1 MRSATGRLAAVDEA
15 NLVLDR
21 FGQVNV
27 FLIAGLL
34 GPGGFVGRDGR
45 PDLAA
50 LRAVL
55 HGRITAIPPLRCV
68 PVAAGR
74 RHRWVEASP
83 DVEQHIRLLEPVDG
97 LHGLE
102 RKCGE
107 LMTVPLALDRPPWE
121 LLVVPGASA
130 EQVGI
135 VLRIHHAI
143 ADGVAAVAIAQQLF
157 ERDEPDAASA
167 IPPDGPVPSSAP
179 VVPIRPRADPSHV
192 LKRIS
197 FGLRRILTILAG
209 RGIGPTV
216 LLGDRSPLRGV
227 AFVDVDLEA
236 LEARVR
242 PLGATVN
249 DALLTAVAA
258 GYAAALSASG
268 EQLPSELPV
277 SVPVALR
284 RRGTSGNQ
292 VGVML
297 VRLPLGEPEPDAR
310 LRLIAAR
317 TQEEKGSAREQ
328 GTLEFMRGPLGARI
342 MDRIGYRQ
350 HVVASVVTN
359 VPGPASRLRLAG
371 APVVAIWPVTILA
384 ANVRLSVA
392 AVSYAGSL
400 RCGIHFDEV
409 NVPGAVFA
417 GAMEEEFARLAK

>member
-1 MRSATGRLAAVDEA
+1 
-15 NLVLDR
+15 
-21 FGQVNV
+21 
-27 FLIAGLL
+27 
-34 GPGGFVGRDGR
+34 
-45 PDLAA
+45 
-50 LRAVL
+50 
-55 HGRITAIPPLRCV
+55 
-68 PVAAGR
+68 
-74 RHRWVEASP
+74 
-83 DVEQHIRLLEPVDG
+83 
-97 LHGLE
+97 
-102 RKCGE
+102 
-107 LMTVPLALDRPPWE
+107 
-121 LLVVPGASA
+121 
-130 EQVGI
+130 
-135 VLRIHHAI
+135 
-143 ADGVAAVAIAQQLF
+143 
-157 ERDEPDAASA
+157 
-167 IPPDGPVPSSAP
+167 
-179 VVPIRPRADPSHV
+179 
-192 LKRIS
+192 
-197 FGLRRILTILAG
+197 LTIRAG

-342 MDRIGYRQ
+342 MDRIGHRQ